1 MSSNLSV
8 SASEFV
14 IAVSNAID
22 NNDLDELKRLLSID
36 SSIIDKKYKGDTS
49 IMKASR
55 QCSDPNIIQLLIEK
69 GANINDKEIRD
80 TIDQTPLIVAAQ
92 GGCKEIVEILL
103 QAGANIEHRNDQGET
118 ALISA
123 AQEGHKEI
131 VQILLEVGAN
141 VNQENADGETAL
153 ELAIKL
159 RHKKDLVDLL
169 LKYGEAKG
177 IKKIKARKTKT
188 KTRNAKTKT
197 RPRKTKKRMNKKR
210 MNKQRK

>member
-1 MSSNLSV
+1 MSSV
-8 SASEFV
+8 EFV
-14 IAVSNAID
+14 TAAENAIH
-22 NNDLDELKRLLSID
+22 NGDLNELQRLLNID
-36 SSIIDKKYKGDTS
+36 HSVINKKYRGDTA

-55 QCSDPNIIQLLIEK
+55 QCNGSTVVAFLLK
-69 GANINDKEIRD
+69 NGANINDKEIRD

-92 GGCKEIVEILL
+92 GGCKEIVEMLL
-103 QAGANIEHRNDQGET
+103 EAGANIEHRNDQGET

-131 VQILLEVGAN
+131 VQMLLDAGSN

-153 ELAIKL
+153 DLAIKL

-177 IKKIKARKTKT
+177 IKKIKARKTKP
-188 KTRNAKTKT
+188 KTKL
-197 RPRKTKKRMNKKR
+197 KTKKRRNIKR
-210 MNKQRK
+210 NNRRSRKQRKIAKSL

>member
-8 SASEFV
+8 SSNLSI

-131 VQILLEVGAN
+131 VQILLDAGAN

-188 KTRNAKTKT
+188 KTKPKTK
-197 RPRKTKKRMNKKR
+197 PKTKKRRNIKR
-210 MNKQRK
+210 NNRRSRKQRK